1 MSAGPR
7 RRLWPLGLLA
17 VPVTVAA
24 VVVAAVAALVGATAP
39 CLVGGGTAQAAG
51 PLAGPEPTRDAL
63 REIPPRF
70 LTIYREAGTAL
81 DISWPFLASIGYQEC
96 GHGTGNCYVVN
107 PSGCAGP
114 MEMAYVRGSACSPDP
129 SVPTVWERFRTDGD
143 GDGKTSIF
151 DPADA
156 VFTAAKLLR
165 RADGAPPAG
174 GSYPAYHQAACS
186 YYGACG
192 DAVADYADEV
202 MSRAVEYGFVAEG
215 GEEVP
220 SRTAPGGPREA
231 RDTPPPG
238 GGPQCEGGSALPTG
252 RGPMGPVHK
261 ATAPR
266 HLAPLPMP
274 PASAPGIECDAR
286 IVPDVIYLARRFG
299 LLVTACYG
307 IHATD
312 GEHPLGAAID
322 AVPKDGNWDRTMRAA
337 LAIGWHPSCAAS
349 GVAPECARPPFRFI
363 GYNGYPDHGDPAHCV
378 PCSGGA
384 HLHISWNT
392 SASLGEPENR
402 ARFTYEPAAW
412 IEVFATGGA
421 DGEGGSALPR
431 KARGPR
437 GPRGADAERGTGD
450 PETSRRKGT
459 GRRGPGAAGTGDPR

>member
-1 MSAGPR
+1 MTREPR
-7 RRLWPLGLLA
+7 KRLWPVALLTTAATVLA
-17 VPVTVAA
+17 VFTAA
-24 VVVAAVAALVGATAP
+24 IMAVFGASAT
-39 CLVGGGTAQAAG
+39 CLGGGTAHAAG
-51 PLAGPEPTRDAL
+51 PVAGPEPTKNAL

-70 LTIYREAGTAL
+70 LKIYREAGTAL

-96 GHGTGNCYVVN
+96 GHGTGDCYVVN

-129 SVPTVWERFRTDGD
+129 SVPTIWERFRTDGD

-174 GSYPAYHQAACS
+174 GPYSGYHQAACN

-192 DAVADYADEV
+192 DTVADYADEV
-202 MSRAVEYGFVAEG
+202 MARAVEYGFSG
-215 GEEVP
+215 
-220 SRTAPGGPREA
+220 
-231 RDTPPPG
+231 G
-238 GGPQCEGGSALPTG
+238 GGPGRTVSRAPAGAEVASRSNGGSICEGGSVLPSG
-252 RGPMGPVHK
+252 AGPMGPVHK
-261 ATAPR
+261 ASAPR
-266 HLAPLPMP
+266 HLAPLPEP
-274 PASAPGIECDAR
+274 PASAPGMECDAR
-286 IVPDVIYLARRFG
+286 IVPDVVYLARRFG

-322 AVPKDGNWDRTMRAA
+322 AVPKDGDWDRTMRAA

-363 GYNGYPDHGDPAHCV
+363 GYNGYPEHGDPAHCS
-378 PCSGGA
+378 PCGGGA

-402 ARFTYEPAAW
+402 PRFTYEPAAW
-412 IEVFATGGA
+412 IEVFATGG
-421 DGEGGSALPR
+421 SAE
-431 KARGPR
+431 AGP
-437 GPRGADAERGTGD
+437 
-450 PETSRRKGT
+450 
-459 GRRGPGAAGTGDPR
+459 GRRVGDPRVTGPTRSPGGSGGGSSPTRRRR